1 MEYRNTLTAIGALAA
16 LAALSACSSAG
27 TAVGPTNSGLQTQ
40 IANDVA
46 ASTGQAV
53 VSDIDETGNDAGDD
67 EGTSAV
73 VMTSRGFMM
82 PHSASV
88 LFGMGSHNCTQTGLP
103 SDLRFYC
110 TPDALTISTSAPSRA
125 DTLIRTWN
133 YEFFAEDTAQSKTDS
148 YTDSINFG
156 GPNGVLVYAAIHR
169 TKWEGRS
176 HRVRNHSVTDHPS
189 FAQDSKQQST
199 WNGNTLANDTASYTG
214 TIWSIDVTGVA
225 YDTTANVIYQ
235 RPRSQNP
242 FPLSGQYHRWAT
254 WAYTANGPSTVTG
267 TLTRHIVVTFNGTDN
282 AELQVIGTTT
292 LTCEVNLVTGDVF
305 DCQ

>member
-16 LAALSACSSAG
+16 LAALSACSSG
-27 TAVGPTNSGLQTQ
+27 GSAVGPNNSGLQTQ

-46 ASTGQAV
+46 SSTGQAV
-53 VSDIDETGNDAGDD
+53 ASDIDETGNDAGDGV
-67 EGTSAV
+67 GTSAV
-73 VMTSRGFMM
+73 MMTTRGFMM
-82 PHSASV
+82 PQNASV
-88 LFGMGSHNCTQTGLP
+88 SMGLGASNCTQTGAP
-103 SDLRFYC
+103 SDLRYSC
-110 TPDALTISTSAPSRA
+110 TPDTLTISMSAPSRA

-133 YEFFAEDTAQSKTDS
+133 YEFFAEDTAQSQPDS

-169 TKWEGRS
+169 TRWEGRS
-176 HRVRNHSVTDHPS
+176 HRIRNHSVTDHPS
-189 FAQDSKQQST
+189 FAQDAKQQST

-214 TIWSIDVTGVA
+214 TIWSVNYTGIA

-235 RPRSQNP
+235 RPRGQNP

-267 TLTRHIVVTFNGTDN
+267 TITRHIVVTFNGTDI
-282 AELQVIGTTT
+282 AQLQVIGATT
-292 LTCEVNLVTGDVF
+292 LTCDVNLVTGDVYN
-305 DCQ
+305 CQ